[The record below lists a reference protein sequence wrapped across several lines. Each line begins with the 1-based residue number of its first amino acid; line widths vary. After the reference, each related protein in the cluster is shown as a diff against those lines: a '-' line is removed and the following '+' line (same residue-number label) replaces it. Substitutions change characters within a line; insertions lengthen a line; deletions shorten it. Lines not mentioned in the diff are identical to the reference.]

1 MLKINKCTIGL
12 ILFLLLYAVLAFN
25 QEVRKSVIAGS
36 WYPADKAEL
45 EKIMSQLFQQAPK
58 LDFYG
63 EVRGLIVPHAGYQ
76 YSGAAAATAYASIA
90 NQDIK
95 RVIILGPT
103 HSIYFKGASILK
115 VQYYETP
122 LGKVE
127 LDRIACDA
135 LLKTK
140 QFTTKKAAH
149 SREHSVEIHLPLL
162 QYLLKDFK
170 IIPIVIGELDNSDY
184 GIIADNLRQFMDEH
198 TIIVASSDFT
208 HFGPR
213 FGYTPFKEN
222 FKEEVRKLD
231 FGALEKISNFDF
243 NGFLQYIRQ
252 TGATICGHK
261 PIALLIKTLGDDC
274 YSQLLNYYTSG
285 DLTGNYEDTVSYAA
299 VCFTRK
305 REKLNQKE
313 KEILLRLSKDTL
325 VSYLNDN
332 KLPQLSLHKYNIN
345 PRLMQN
351 QGVFVTLQTEGQLRG
366 CIGYI
371 VGRMPI
377 YQAVMQNTI
386 NASSRDPRFH
396 PMKAKEIKDVTIE
409 ISVMSPLEK
418 IKSVEEI
425 KVGTHGLYLV
435 KGDNNGVLLPQVP
448 GQFGWDRKTFLEEI
462 SLKAGLP
469 KDTYK
474 EGADI
479 YIFSAQVFGEEEHEL
494 RNE

>member
-1 MLKINKCTIGL
+1 MSKFNI
-12 ILFLLLYAVLAFN
+12 YAVLFLFIFVLYAGLIFS
-25 QEVRKSVIAGS
+25 QQVKKSVIAGN

-45 EKIMSQLFQQAPK
+45 EKMIGNLFQQAPK
-58 LDFYG
+58 LDFYD

-76 YSGAAAATAYASIA
+76 YSGAAAATAYATIA
-90 NQDIK
+90 HQDIK
-95 RVIILGPT
+95 RVIILGPS

-115 VQYYETP
+115 VQSYETP
-122 LGKVE
+122 FGKVE
-127 LDRIACDA
+127 LDRTACDA
-135 LLKTK
+135 LLKTN

-170 IIPIVIGELDNSDY
+170 IVPIVVGEIDSADY
-184 GIIADNLRQFMDEH
+184 GIMADSLRQLMDKH

-208 HFGPR
+208 HFGQR
-213 FGYTPFKEN
+213 FGYKPFNEN

-243 NGFLQYIRQ
+243 NGFLQYVRQ

-261 PIALLIKTLGDDC
+261 PIALLIETLGDDC

-299 VCFTRK
+299 VCFTQK

-313 KEILLRLSKDTL
+313 KEILLKLSRATL

-332 KLPQLSLHKYNIN
+332 KLPQLSLNTYNIN
-345 PRLMQN
+345 PRLMLN
-351 QGVFVTLQTEGQLRG
+351 QGVFVTIQKEKQLRG
-366 CIGYI
+366 CIGFI

-377 YQAVMQNTI
+377 FQAVIQNTI

-396 PMKAKEIKDVTIE
+396 PMKTEEIEEVTIE
-409 ISVMSPLEK
+409 ISVMSPLKK
-418 IKSVEEI
+418 IKSIEEI

-435 KGDNNGVLLPQVP
+435 KGENNGVLLPQVP
-448 GQFGWDRKTFLEEI
+448 GQFGWDRKTFLEQI

-469 KDTYK
+469 KDAYK
-474 EGADI
+474 EGAEI
-479 YIFSAQVFGEEEHEL
+479 YIFSAQVFGEEEH
-494 RNE
+494 